1 MGMLNKA
8 DIVLKEIE
16 ELAEEEFL
24 PIVGSEKGQ
33 ILSDTI
39 REIKPKRI
47 LEVGTLIGYSAIL
60 MGKELGSDAQI
71 ITIEIHKDEVEIA
84 EKNIMRAEISPKVDV
99 LVGDAKEVIPTL
111 ESIFDLV
118 FIDAEKDEYIDYLRL
133 IESKLHVGSVIVA
146 DNAGIFADQMK
157 DYLEYVRS
165 SHKYDSR
172 YVQVGEDGLEISVKL

>member
-71 ITIEIHKDEVEIA
+71 I
-84 EKNIMRAEISPKVDV
+84 S
-99 LVGDAKEVIPTL
+99 
-111 ESIFDLV
+111 
-118 FIDAEKDEYIDYLRL
+118 
-133 IESKLHVGSVIVA
+133 
-146 DNAGIFADQMK
+146 
-157 DYLEYVRS
+157 
-165 SHKYDSR
+165 
-172 YVQVGEDGLEISVKL
+172 